1 MVIACE
7 HDNAASF
14 ATCSLSD
21 LRKPQSKNEMKIP
34 AELLDPRANM
44 RDLRRSLTILVL
56 YFSLWHFAAIMN
68 VATDASAFYPACG
81 VLMFFFY
88 HWGWRCWPAA
98 VLAMVLVDVS
108 QYHSL
113 IRQTSNDLHLLR
125 QLLVYGGLAMLTQR
139 RNWLNLSAHSLPA
152 TIRLVFLSL
161 GASLLSAMLAIGIF
175 WFFLPELR
183 GAIRG
188 IFFGFWIG
196 DFTGLLMFLGAAK
209 IIMIWHK
216 QRRVSQMQSNGYTIA
231 GLIGLCAMAIGVVV
245 LVVILTAN
253 GLMQTYSYLVLLPV
267 IIGATAYGLGF
278 GVIAS
283 ILTNLSAVGT
293 YILSGSQQMDPV
305 QLQML
310 CAVVM
315 TVGMMLGA
323 AVDDRRLAQF
333 EAWHDPLTGVLNRR
347 AFFDQG
353 HMLLAR
359 ANRHGFN
366 IALIMLDL
374 DHFKLVNDRYGH
386 DAGDRLLRSVA
397 QCCTAVT
404 RRGDLCARLGGEE
417 FVLLLEDTDPADAT
431 GVAERVRQMISTLKR
446 GESEDAVT
454 ASFGVSMLVGAIK
467 TLDELLH
474 DADRLLYMAKNTG
487 RNRVVMN
494 DHPSPPSAA
503 QTSAAAVVG

>member
-1 MVIACE
+1 
-7 HDNAASF
+7 
-14 ATCSLSD
+14 
-21 LRKPQSKNEMKIP
+21 
-34 AELLDPRANM
+34 
-44 RDLRRSLTILVL
+44 
-56 YFSLWHFAAIMN
+56 
-68 VATDASAFYPACG
+68 
-81 VLMFFFY
+81 
-88 HWGWRCWPAA
+88 
-98 VLAMVLVDVS
+98 
-108 QYHSL
+108 
-113 IRQTSNDLHLLR
+113 
-125 QLLVYGGLAMLTQR
+125 
-139 RNWLNLSAHSLPA
+139 
-152 TIRLVFLSL
+152 
-161 GASLLSAMLAIGIF
+161 
-175 WFFLPELR
+175 
-183 GAIRG
+183 
-188 IFFGFWIG
+188 
-196 DFTGLLMFLGAAK
+196 MFLGAAK

-283 ILTNLSAVGT
+283 ILTNLSAAGT

-494 DHPSPPSAA
+494 DLPSPPSAA
-503 QTSAAAVVG
+503 QTSAAAIVG